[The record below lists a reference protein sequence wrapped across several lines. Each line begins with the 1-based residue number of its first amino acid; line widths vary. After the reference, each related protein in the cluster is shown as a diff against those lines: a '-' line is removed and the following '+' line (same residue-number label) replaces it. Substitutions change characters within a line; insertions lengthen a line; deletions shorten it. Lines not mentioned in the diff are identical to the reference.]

1 MPNTIMDRFRD
12 EQARI
17 KQRKDEAAAGYA
29 QLFSNSIAQWNSA
42 AAQDQAWLI
51 YSANYL
57 LRTGGVRWAIDPVTM
72 RWRVPE
78 MPELDID
85 HAFEQ
90 LDFVL
95 LTHSH
100 ADHLDFDFLRALR
113 HLCIRWVVPE
123 YLLPIVQD
131 EATLPLNQVI
141 IPQPGQPFTIKDVR
155 IIPFEGQHFEKSA
168 ADGTILHGVPAM
180 GYLAEFG
187 GKRWLFPGDTRSY
200 RSGLPPWLGAVD
212 GAFAHVWL
220 GRGSAMLAEPPLIAD
235 FCRFCSNLGAKRVAL
250 THLEEFGREAAD
262 FWDDRHVRQVI
273 SRLGEIAPQ
282 LDAAAYYPG
291 ECVSL

>member
-1 MPNTIMDRFRD
+1 MPNTIMDRFSD
-12 EQARI
+12 EQAWINR
-17 KQRKDEAAAGYA
+17 RKKEAAAGYA
-29 QLFSNSIAQWNSA
+29 QLLSNLIAQWNSA
-42 AAQDQAWLI
+42 APQDQAWLI

-78 MPELDID
+78 MPELDFD
-85 HAFEQ
+85 HAFDQ

-100 ADHLDFDFLRALR
+100 ADHLDFDLLSALR
-113 HLCIRWVVPE
+113 HLPIRWVVPQH
-123 YLLPIVQD
+123 LLSKMLERV
-131 EATLPLNQVI
+131 ALPPSLVI
-141 IPQPGQPFTIKDVR
+141 IPQPGQPFTIKGVR

-180 GYLAEFG
+180 GYLVEFQ
-187 GKRWLFPGDTRSY
+187 GKRWLFPGDTRDY
-200 RSGLPPWLGAVD
+200 CSGLPHWLGAVD

-220 GRGSAMLAEPPLIAD
+220 GRGSAALAEPPLIAD
-235 FCRFCSNLGAKRVAL
+235 FCRFCSSLGAKRVAL
-250 THLEEFGREAAD
+250 THLEEFGRGADD
-262 FWDDRHVRQVI
+262 FWGVRHVRQVI
-273 SRLGEIAPQ
+273 SRLEEIAPQ
-282 LDAAAYYPG
+282 LDAAAYYSG